1 MTKLKSMSAMVSYT
15 YFAILF
21 TTGSAFAEADCLSG
35 NCAKNRL
42 DSVSVMDQLSSN
54 WVDTES
60 EIWINQP
67 RSAQSVNI
75 GDKVYYSM
83 KSNRSVHY
91 QMILVDP
98 KGSVTVVKPTGADGQ
113 VGGASDSL
121 VFPPLASNCSVY
133 ENNSECFVAGNTIEQ
148 EGPIGKESVYL
159 IASQNAISNDDLMI
173 PAGSDFEVL
182 GRDLSKLNQVLD
194 NLSDEKIDVIYYSY
208 DVDSNETEYKTRAL
222 RRKVQVLEKQ
232 AVEQPEQ
239 EQKEALVFNNI
250 EFDYNSAVLTK
261 SSIVE
266 LDGLGSVLIE
276 RMGAGELPV
285 VSLVG
290 HTDSRGSAEYNY
302 DLSVKRASSV
312 KDYLVAEFGLPGE
325 DIYVDGQGEYY
336 PLDSNKTEDG
346 RSANRRVEFS
356 VVGQ

>member
-1 MTKLKSMSAMVSYT
+1 MSAIMSCT

-21 TTGSAFAEADCLSG
+21 SAGSAFAEANCLSG
-35 NCAKNRL
+35 NCAKNRI
-42 DSVSVMDQLSSN
+42 DSVNILDQLSSN

-98 KGSVTVVKPTGADGQ
+98 KGSVTVVKPTDANGQ
-113 VGGASDSL
+113 PGGATDSL
-121 VFPPLASNCSVY
+121 VFPPLSSNCSVY
-133 ENNSECFVAGNTIEQ
+133 ENTPECFVAGNTIEQ

-159 IASQNAISNDDLMI
+159 IASQDAISNDDLLI
-173 PAGSDFEVL
+173 PPGGDFEVL
-182 GRDLSKLNQVLD
+182 GRDLSKLDRVLA
-194 NLSDEKIDVIYYSY
+194 NIADEKIDVIYYSY
-208 DVDSNETEYKTRAL
+208 DVDSNDTEYKTRAL

-232 AVEQPEQ
+232 AIEQPEP
-239 EQKEALVFNNI
+239 EEREALVFNNI
-250 EFDYNSAVLTK
+250 EFDYNSATLT
-261 SSIVE
+261 SSSVVE

-276 RMGAGELPV
+276 RMEDGVLPV

-302 DLSVKRASSV
+302 ELSVERATSV

-336 PLDSNKTEDG
+336 PLDTNRTEEG

>member
-1 MTKLKSMSAMVSYT
+1 VRKVRSMSAVMSSV
-15 YFAILF
+15 YFAILLS
-21 TTGSAFAEADCLSG
+21 TGSAFAETECLSG

-42 DSVSVMDQLSSN
+42 DSVNVMDQLTGN

-83 KSNRSVHY
+83 KSNRPVHY

-98 KGSVTVVKPTGADGQ
+98 KGSVTVVKPAGS
-113 VGGASDSL
+113 ASESL
-121 VFPPLASNCSVY
+121 IFPPLSSNCSVY
-133 ENNSECFVAGNTIEQ
+133 ENNSECFIAGNTIEQ

-159 IASQNAISNDDLMI
+159 IASQDVISNEDLLI
-173 PAGSDFEVL
+173 PPGSDFEVL
-182 GRDLSKLNQVLD
+182 GRDLSKLDQVLG
-194 NLSDEKIDVIYYSY
+194 NLSGEKIDVIYYSY
-208 DVDSNETEYKTRAL
+208 DVDSSETEYKTRAL

-232 AVEQPEQ
+232 AVEQPVVE
-239 EQKEALVFNNI
+239 ERVALVFNNI
-250 EFDYNSAVLTK
+250 EFDYNSATLTD

-266 LDGLGSVLIE
+266 LDGLGSVLVE
-276 RMGAGELPV
+276 RMGEGELPV

-290 HTDSRGSAEYNY
+290 HTDSLGSAEYNY
-302 DLSVKRASSV
+302 DLSVQRASSV
-312 KDYLVAEFGLPGE
+312 KDYLVAEFGLPSD